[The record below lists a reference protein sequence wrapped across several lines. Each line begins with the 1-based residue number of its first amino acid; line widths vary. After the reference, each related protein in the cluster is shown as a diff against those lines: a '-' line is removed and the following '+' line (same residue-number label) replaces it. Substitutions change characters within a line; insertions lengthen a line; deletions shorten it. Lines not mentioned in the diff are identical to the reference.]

1 MSNIVVKKSKNI
13 NAKFKALAVSDGKA
27 FVDLETG
34 AIVDLAAVVSQ
45 TIGDGE
51 PVDVQITNK
60 VEEDITP
67 ED

>member
-1 MSNIVVKKSKNI
+1 MSNVVVKRVKNI
-13 NAKFKALAVSDGKA
+13 NAKFKALAVSEGKS

-34 AIVDLAAVVSQ
+34 TIVDLAAVVSQ